1 MADTFRM
8 FAARVTS
15 TVAVSLVNLGTTS
28 TAIMRSLTICNTHTS
43 ATASVDIS
51 IERTPETAEYLVQR
65 YTQVDSQATVEPI
78 TTPMVLSGGD
88 VLKVTANT
96 GNVDAIASILETS

>member
-1 MADTFRM
+1 M
-8 FAARVTS
+8 
-15 TVAVSLVNLGTTS
+15 
-28 TAIMRSLTICNTHTS
+28 
-43 ATASVDIS
+43 
-51 IERTPETAEYLVQR
+51 AEYLVQR
-65 YTQVDSQATVEPI
+65 YTQVGSQATVEPI